1 MKKLFLILSLLLLN
15 SCGSLISASLTE
27 TLFNP
32 SSIASSLIDY
42 GIKKHTGKKMSEHAL
57 SIVTDKDCEIN
68 IENLN
73 KPQSFC
79 KNKEIVENNNIT
91 TSKIEASLQIRNN
104 KTSLALIAPK
114 LKTISSEKPSTSNEV
129 YLLSLNEVL
138 HKDFNSFGIRR
149 SN

>member
-1 MKKLFLILSLLLLN
+1 MKKLFPTLSLLLLN

-42 GIKKHTGKKMSEHAL
+42 GIKKHTGKKMSDHAL

-79 KNKEIVENNNIT
+79 KNKEIVENNNVPK
-91 TSKIEASLQIRNN
+91 KIEASLQTRNN
-104 KTSLALIAPK
+104 KISLALITPK

-138 HKDFNSFGIRR
+138 HKDFNSYGIRR

>member
-79 KNKEIVENNNIT
+79 KNKEIEENNIT
-91 TSKIEASLQIRNN
+91 TSKIEASLQTRNN

-114 LKTISSEKPSTSNEV
+114 LKTLSSQKPSTSNEV

>member
-42 GIKKHTGKKMSEHAL
+42 GIKKHTGKKMFDHAL
-57 SIVTDKDCEIN
+57 SIATDQDCEIN
-68 IENLN
+68 IKNLN

-79 KNKEIVENNNIT
+79 KNNKIIENNKT
-91 TSKIEASLQIRNN
+91 TSKIESSLQTSNN
-104 KTSLALIAPK
+104 KKSFALIAPK

>member
-73 KPQSFC
+73 KPQSLC
-79 KNKEIVENNNIT
+79 KNKEIVENNIT
-91 TSKIEASLQIRNN
+91 TSKIEASLQARNN

-114 LKTISSEKPSTSNEV
+114 LKTLSSQKPSTSNEV

>member
-68 IENLN
+68 IEDFN

-79 KNKEIVENNNIT
+79 KNKEIVENNKT
-91 TSKIEASLQIRNN
+91 TSKIEASLQTRNN